1 MKSKALFPT
10 GTQAKNALVF
20 VSAESLRVL
29 LSLLVKGGSA
39 DLSKALLQECESRLE
54 DGSWSMEDCKKRVEA
69 CENELQE
76 LIDLAVEM
84 LPEHKNAREE
94 GFLGEIYT
102 AVAAVKLALEKK
114 ADPTT

>member
-1 MKSKALFPT
+1 MKSKALFLT

-20 VSAESLRVL
+20 LSAENLRVL
-29 LSLLVKGGSA
+29 LSLLAKGGSA
-39 DLSKALLQECESRLE
+39 DLSEALLLECESHLK
-54 DGSWSMEDCKKRVEA
+54 DGSWSMEECKRRIEA
-69 CENELQE
+69 HENELQE
-76 LIDLAVEM
+76 LIELAVVM

-114 ADPTT
+114 ADPAT